1 VQEDTRPEVRKVLII
16 TLVLNVTVLLLKVI
30 VGFWTGALSLI
41 ADALHSL
48 TDSANNILG
57 LVAIRFA
64 SPYPDRE
71 HPYGHRKFEAVAAIG
86 ITASLLFVC
95 FEILQ
100 VAFERLL
107 AGGKI
112 LDISAPTM
120 WIMVI
125 VLGINIFVAFYE
137 RRVGRRLNSHILIA
151 DAYHTMSD
159 IWITLAVLLGLV
171 GIWIGNLTGYS
182 WLNWLDVIMALPVA
196 GFALWSAWEVF
207 KSNLPILVDEAAIAP
222 EEIAAIATSVP
233 GVINCH
239 DIASR
244 GVVGQQVFIEMHMI
258 VAPQDVETAHGIT
271 EQVEELLLIQFAPAR
286 ITIHVEPPEYES
298 DRITYTSQ
306 HE

>member
-1 VQEDTRPEVRKVLII
+1 MQEDTRPEVRKVLIV
-16 TLVLNVTVLLLKVI
+16 TLVLNVAVLLLKVI
-30 VGFWTGALSLI
+30 VGIWTGALSLV

-64 SPYPDRE
+64 SPFPDRE
-71 HPYGHRKFEAVAAIG
+71 HPYGHRKFEAVGAIG

-95 FEILQ
+95 FEIIQ
-100 VAFERLL
+100 AAINRLL
-107 AGGKI
+107 SGGKI
-112 LDISAPTM
+112 LDINAPVM

-137 RRVGRRLNSHILIA
+137 RRVGKRLNSNILIA

-159 IWITLAVLLGLV
+159 IWITLAVMLGLV
-171 GIWIGNLTGYS
+171 GIWVGNVTGLS
-182 WLNWLDVIMALPVA
+182 WLNWLDVIVAFPVA

-207 KSNLPILVDEAAIAP
+207 MSNLPILVDEAAIAP
-222 EEIAAIATSVP
+222 EEIAAIANSVP

-244 GVVGQQVFIEMHMI
+244 GLVGQQVFIEMHMV
-258 VAPQDVETAHGIT
+258 VAPQDVETAHDIT
-271 EQVEELLLIQFAPAR
+271 ERVEDLLLNRYAPAR